1 MAVSFTNRVIPIHI
15 KKFGV
20 EISPVIRKSGF
31 LLEGRRDTIRSTTFG
46 GLSEEE
52 MRRFKEP
59 FEKNK

>member
-15 KKFGV
+15 KEFRV
-20 EISPVIRKSGF
+20 QISPVIRKSG
-31 LLEGRRDTIRSTTFG
+31 LLVTGRRDNIRSTTFG